1 MMPFS
6 SLSDDYSDDCW
17 TLSSDAFRL
26 HTEAI
31 VWSNRKLLDCVIPK
45 DELRRFAK
53 HPEAASELVAHGY
66 WTETADA
73 YVIVHQARY
82 QRTKEAVL
90 RQQAANRENGAK
102 GGRPPKA
109 PREQFKPST
118 ETHSLTHS
126 LSDSKTERDRKG
138 KTWPRRGSSSEE
150 QIDKVT
156 GEVFA
161 SVCDHPLEIA
171 PEWQRDMCNSCWTA
185 TAAASSWNTSS

>member
-90 RQQAANRENGAK
+90 APAGSQQGERRQRWPPAEGTTRTVQTIHRNPFANPFG
-102 GGRPPKA
+102 
-109 PREQFKPST
+109 
-118 ETHSLTHS
+118 
-126 LSDSKTERDRKG
+126 
-138 KTWPRRGSSSEE
+138 
-150 QIDKVT
+150 
-156 GEVFA
+156 
-161 SVCDHPLEIA
+161 
-171 PEWQRDMCNSCWTA
+171 
-185 TAAASSWNTSS
+185 